1 MLNDLLA
8 IERGLTAH
16 GIDLVGRHPDIKD
29 MAKGWA
35 FRVRLGPDSRVAAV
49 EIVPEAGRGLLWT
62 LRDGQHN
69 GFPGL
74 KTAAGLLSL
83 DLKDRD
89 AHALAWDAHKTPTA
103 RRSEILRLLSNN
115 PIDVGQVASWPNAG
129 HRKRIR
135 ERLDA
140 LRPLMGDP

>member
-8 IERGLTAH
+8 IERGMAAF
-16 GIDLVGRHPDIKD
+16 GVDFVRRHSDIKD

-35 FRVRLGPDSRVAAV
+35 FRVRLATDGRIVVV
-49 EIVPEAGRGLLWT
+49 EIVNEAGRGSLWT

-83 DLKDRD
+83 NAEARA
-89 AHALAWDAHKTPTA
+89 AHDQAWKADK
-103 RRSEILRLLSNN
+103 
-115 PIDVGQVASWPNAG
+115 
-129 HRKRIR
+129 
-135 ERLDA
+135 
-140 LRPLMGDP
+140 